1 VENLLVLVRDVKAT
15 VEKEWN
21 VKVIALTT
29 DCSVESKMMRRVAVI
44 EDPTLVGPDCFG
56 HQVLLSFQ

>member
-1 VENLLVLVRDVKAT
+1 MLVRDVKAT

-29 DCSVESKMMRRVAVI
+29 DCSGESKKMRRVAVI

-56 HQVLLSFQ
+56 HQVLLSF

>member
-1 VENLLVLVRDVKAT
+1 MLVRDVKAT

-29 DCSVESKMMRRVAVI
+29 DCSGESKKMRRVAVS
-44 EDPTLVGPDCFG
+44 EDPTLVGPDCYG
-56 HQVLLSFQ
+56 HQVSLPFQSQ